1 MESEIRTYLVLSVVL
16 LLMVSVLGTVI
27 VIVEEEG
34 SINRSEKFDRVVFG
48 PFDEGAE
55 DAEESISLKE
65 NTYDLK
71 FIIIDEED
79 DPIEGANVTLNDME
93 NTTDEEGEVL
103 FRDLEAGEYNYTVE
117 KTGYETVERSLII
130 DDDVEE
136 YVTLKEVEFEIPRW
150 MWVVVIPVVVLL
162 IAVALFLMKRS
173 GEVGE
178 TDEEVTEEESQEV

>member
-16 LLMVSVLGTVI
+16 LLMVSVLGTVN

-34 SINRSEKFDRVVFG
+34 SIYRSEKLDRVVFST
-48 PFDEGAE
+48 FDDGA

-103 FRDLEAGEYNYTVE
+103 FRDLEPGEYNYTVE

-150 MWVVVIPVVVLL
+150 MWVVVIPVVLLL

-178 TDEEVTEEESQEV
+178 TDEEV